1 MKDWARLAALLLEAA
16 GDQVASQGCPAW
28 VRVLDPPDGDPEE
41 GFALA
46 LSHDSDALMGWVATP
61 DCQAVGLVATGRL
74 RSLEGGPLP
83 STDAADPGRDRLRMA
98 CLVTRDGEVAWKAE
112 APPDAQDHAIPY
124 EPPKEGRVLDCLRRC
139 FALPTP
145 PPPVSPSRLQ
155 TVAWLVAIYDRTTKA
170 TGRLTWTEVSRLH
183 PVAQVLGAEMA
194 GPGGDLLPGLLR
206 VAGSAWSWEE
216 FRQWARRHSGLEHI
230 VAPDLAAWMD
240 EGMFARWILSE
251 LPGPDELLAAVRPRL
266 VPSAGRRLA
275 HALHEAGQ
283 FEAADA
289 AK

>member
-1 MKDWARLAALLLEAA
+1 
-16 GDQVASQGCPAW
+16 
-28 VRVLDPPDGDPEE
+28 
-41 GFALA
+41 
-46 LSHDSDALMGWVATP
+46 MGWVATP

-216 FRQWARRHSGLEHI
+216 FRQWARRHSGLERHR
-230 VAPDLAAWMD
+230 
-240 EGMFARWILSE
+240 G
-251 LPGPDELLAAVRPRL
+251 PGPGGVD
-266 VPSAGRRLA
+266 G
-275 HALHEAGQ
+275 
-283 FEAADA
+283 
-289 AK
+289 

>member
-1 MKDWARLAALLLEAA
+1 M
-16 GDQVASQGCPAW
+16 
-28 VRVLDPPDGDPEE
+28 
-41 GFALA
+41 
-46 LSHDSDALMGWVATP
+46 
-61 DCQAVGLVATGRL
+61 
-74 RSLEGGPLP
+74 
-83 STDAADPGRDRLRMA
+83 
-98 CLVTRDGEVAWKAE
+98 
-112 APPDAQDHAIPY
+112 
-124 EPPKEGRVLDCLRRC
+124 
-139 FALPTP
+139 
-145 PPPVSPSRLQ
+145 SPSRLQ
-155 TVAWLVAIYDRTTKA
+155 TIAWLVAIYDRTTKA
-170 TGRLTWTEVSRLH
+170 TGRLTWAEVSRLH